1 MTFFGALETI
11 ASREVT
17 VNRASRKNREFD
29 RKYDMSIH
37 GNIYIFHTIST
48 RTGSR
53 KRYLGLTLLTKGI
66 YFNSS
71 PARRS
76 NSSPPFLMLIR
87 IVTV

>member
-37 GNIYIFHTIST
+37 GNIYILDLIVGQIHQTLQMRAIS
-48 RTGSR
+48 RTY
-53 KRYLGLTLLTKGI
+53 KAI
-66 YFNSS
+66 
-71 PARRS
+71 
-76 NSSPPFLMLIR
+76 
-87 IVTV
+87 